1 MTAGALVTFSS
12 DVVTFYELHRAD
24 PFFSMQVAATRV
36 DPEFPL
42 DPDKYPGSVRPP
54 ENAKLDVSFLL
65 KGYTINGAKQMH
77 WDKML
82 GSIEEGKIA
91 NMNVCRENIEEY
103 PCDRLT
109 DLSWDAVI
117 FDGKVIRG
125 EL

>member
-1 MTAGALVTFSS
+1 MPYRYPIKSILNILTGRQMDGL
-12 DVVTFYELHRAD
+12 L
-24 PFFSMQVAATRV
+24 
-36 DPEFPL
+36 
-42 DPDKYPGSVRPP
+42 PDNMAP
-54 ENAKLDVSFLL
+54 
-65 KGYTINGAKQMH
+65 
-77 WDKML
+77 
-82 GSIEEGKIA
+82 EEGKIA